1 MNDGNRVV
9 ALSVI
14 AKYERV
20 IAKLRTWNQG
30 KTEDPFNQ
38 EKLELQMVAIQEQ
51 RNTVQQLYENGEIT
65 RDVGAKLRRFINDVE
80 ATALKNT

>member
-65 RDVGAKLRRFINDVE
+65 RDVVRK
-80 ATALKNT
+80 TAPVY

>member
-1 MNDGNRVV
+1 MMGIGVV

-20 IAKLRTWNQG
+20 IARLRTWNQG

-51 RNTVQQLYENGEIT
+51 RNTVQELYENGEIT
-65 RDVGAKLRRFINDVE
+65 REVAGKLRLLINDVE